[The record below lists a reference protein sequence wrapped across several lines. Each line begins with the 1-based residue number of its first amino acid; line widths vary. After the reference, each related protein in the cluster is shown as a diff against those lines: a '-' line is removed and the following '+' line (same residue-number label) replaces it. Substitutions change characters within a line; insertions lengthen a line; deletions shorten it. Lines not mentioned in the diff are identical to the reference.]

1 MHRAKALSCFT
12 RLFTKFHAIPDAHA
26 RRANDLCFLPSA
38 GIVSHQRF
46 PLPTHRRATSCPAL
60 SAVTLPLVAGALL
73 AVSAATPAQAQAQPA
88 GTNQDGTEPAPDDL
102 GLYENRI
109 IGEVFI
115 RPAQV
120 DGQDSELSQD
130 AQQEAINNIRSQP
143 GTVFDAE
150 LIRGDIRRLNRLGAF
165 SRVEVYAGVN
175 EDGTVSLV
183 FEVLERRLVVDV
195 QVAGNEQ
202 INDAQIANVVDV
214 VTGTPIDRFQIDR
227 SARRIEDLY
236 REKGYYYARVS
247 IDEQELSETGL
258 VLFRILE
265 GDKLKVTAIRFTG
278 NESFTSKQLRRELET
293 NVAGFFRKGQLDD
306 DKLDTDIAN
315 LIGFYRNRGYLD
327 IRADRLVQP
336 APNGRESIVTYI
348 VEEGPL
354 YTLRS
359 VQVQIESEP
368 GSEPV
373 FDQKQI
379 AGLISIKAGDVYS
392 VRELDNSL
400 TTIRNAYG
408 QMGYVDAADTQANSI
423 FRVEKRDPNDP
434 VVDLIIG
441 IDEGPQYLVG
451 EVIIQGNDL
460 TRQEVIRRQIELR
473 PTRPLDTTAM
483 ERSKVRLRRLRLF
496 NERSGARIT
505 PQEAGVEFFA
515 EVWDDEYLPS
525 ARRPRTQRS
534 TNKDTSLSL
543 SAQGEGNHRDVL
555 VEIEETN
562 TGSFDIGG
570 AVSSD
575 SGVIGRIALTQRN
588 FDIRDTPDSP
598 GEFFAGRAFRGA
610 GQTFQIELLPGNRI
624 QTYSIG
630 LTEPYL
636 LESKYSGS
644 ANLFYRNRDFDEFDE
659 ERAGT
664 RLGLGRRFGT
674 RWQGNLTFRAEQVEL
689 SDIEPSRPQDVFA
702 VADAS
707 LLLGTEVSLN
717 RTTLDSF
724 TRPTKGARSSISL
737 EQVIGDFEFT
747 KVELSHSVFI
757 PIREDYLGRS
767 TVLNLRGR
775 IGYIPQDQSDTPTY
789 ERFYMGGQSFRGFN
803 FRSVSPKGIRND
815 NGLQSDDP
823 IGGNWLFFAGAEIEQ
838 PVYEEIL
845 SVVAF
850 VDAGTVTFDPG
861 FDDFRVAI
869 GFGVR
874 FYIPQLSPAPLALD
888 FGFPILKEDLDEN
901 RLFTF
906 SIDLPFN

>member
-1 MHRAKALSCFT
+1 M
-12 RLFTKFHAIPDAHA
+12 
-26 RRANDLCFLPSA
+26 
-38 GIVSHQRF
+38 
-46 PLPTHRRATSCPAL
+46 PTHRRATSRPGLTA
-60 SAVTLPLVAGALL
+60 ATLPLIAGALL
-73 AVSAATPAQAQAQPA
+73 GLGPSSPALAQSEPA
-88 GTNQDGTEPAPDDL
+88 PPSDETLTPAPDDL

-109 IGEVFI
+109 IGEVFV
-115 RPAQV
+115 RPAQL
-120 DGQDSELSQD
+120 DGEDTELS
-130 AQQEAINNIRSQP
+130 AAASQQASNNIRSQP
-143 GTVFDAE
+143 GTVFNAE
-150 LIRGDIRRLNRLGAF
+150 QIRGDIRRLNRLGAF

-175 EDGTVSLV
+175 DDGSVTLV
-183 FEVLERRLVVDV
+183 FEVLERRLVADV

-202 INDAQIANVVDV
+202 INDAKIANVVDV

-236 REKGYYYARVS
+236 RQKGYYYARVS
-247 IDEQELSETGL
+247 IDEQELADTGL

-265 GDKLKVTAIRFTG
+265 GDRLKVTAIRFTG
-278 NESFTSKQLRRELET
+278 NESFTSKQLRRELDT
-293 NVAGFFRKGQLDD
+293 KVAGFFRKGQLDD
-306 DKLDTDIAN
+306 EKLDTDIAN
-315 LIGFYRNRGYLD
+315 LITFYRDRGYLD

-348 VEEGPL
+348 IEEGPL

-359 VQVQIESEP
+359 VQIQIDSEE
-368 GSEPV
+368 GREPV

-392 VRELDNSL
+392 VRELDKSL

-408 QMGYVDAADTQANSI
+408 QMGYADAADTQSNNV

-434 VVDLIIG
+434 VVDLIIA
-441 IDEGPQYLVG
+441 ISEGPRYLVG

-483 ERSKVRLRRLRLF
+483 ERSKVRLRRLQLF
-496 NERSGARIT
+496 NDRTGARIT

-515 EVWDDEYLPS
+515 EVWNDEYLPR

-534 TNKDTSLSL
+534 TQKDTSLSL
-543 SAQGEGNHRDVL
+543 SAQGEGNYRDVL
-555 VEIEETN
+555 IEIEETN

-598 GEFFAGRAFRGA
+598 GEFFAGRAFRGG
-610 GQTFQIELLPGNRI
+610 GQSFQIELLPGNRV

-636 LESKYSGS
+636 FESKYSGS
-644 ANLFYRNRDFDEFDE
+644 VNLFFRNRDFDEFDE
-659 ERAGT
+659 KRAGS
-664 RLGLGRRFGT
+664 RLGIGRRFGT
-674 RWQGNLTFRAEQVEL
+674 RWQGNLTLRAEQVEL
-689 SDIEPSRPQDVFA
+689 TNIEPDRPTDIFA
-702 VADAS
+702 VADAN

-717 RTTLDSF
+717 RTTLDSL

-737 EQVIGDFEFT
+737 EQVVGDFEFT

-789 ERFYMGGQSFRGFN
+789 ERFYLGGQSFRGFN
-803 FRSVSPKGIRND
+803 FRTVSPKGIRND
-815 NGLQSDDP
+815 NGMPSDDP
-823 IGGNWLFFAGAEIEQ
+823 VGGNWLFFAGAEIEQ
-838 PVYEEIL
+838 PFYEDIL
-845 SVVAF
+845 SVVGF
-850 VDAGTVTFDPG
+850 IDTGTVTADPG
-861 FDDFRVAI
+861 FDDFRVSV
-869 GFGVR
+869 GFGFR

-888 FGFPILKEDLDEN
+888 FGFPILKQDRDES

>member
-1 MHRAKALSCFT
+1 M
-12 RLFTKFHAIPDAHA
+12 
-26 RRANDLCFLPSA
+26 
-38 GIVSHQRF
+38 
-46 PLPTHRRATSCPAL
+46 PTHTRAPSRPGLTAT
-60 SAVTLPLVAGALL
+60 TLPLIAGVLIGAGSAL
-73 AVSAATPAQAQAQPA
+73 PAQAQTQTPI
-88 GTNQDGTEPAPDDL
+88 QDANDPAPDDL
-102 GLYENRI
+102 GLYENRV
-109 IGEVFI
+109 IGEVFV

-120 DGQDSELSQD
+120 DNEDSELSQS
-130 AQQEAINNIRSQP
+130 AQQQAVNNIRSQP
-143 GTVFDAE
+143 GTVFNAE
-150 LIRGDIRRLNRLGAF
+150 LIRDDIRRLNRLGAF

-175 EDGTVSLV
+175 EDGSVTLV

-247 IDEQELSETGL
+247 IDEQELADTGL

-278 NESFTSKQLRRELET
+278 NESFTTKQLRRELET
-293 NVAGFFRKGQLDD
+293 KVAGFFRKGQLDD
-306 DKLDTDIAN
+306 GKLDVDIAN
-315 LIGFYRNRGYLD
+315 LITFYRDRGYLD

-348 VEEGPL
+348 IEEGQL

-359 VQVQIESEP
+359 VQIQIDSEP

-379 AGLISIKAGDVYS
+379 AGLLSIKAGDVYS
-392 VRELDNSL
+392 VRELNQSL

-408 QMGYVDAADTQANSI
+408 QMGYVDAADTQSNNV

-434 VVDLIIG
+434 VVDLIIAVT
-441 IDEGPQYLVG
+441 EGPLYRVG
-451 EVIIQGNDL
+451 EVIIQGNAL

-483 ERSKVRLRRLRLF
+483 ERSKLRLRRLRLF
-496 NERSGARIT
+496 NDRTGARIT

-515 EVWDDEYLPS
+515 EVWDDEYLPR

-534 TNKDTSLSL
+534 TQKDTSLSL
-543 SAQGEGNHRDVL
+543 SAQGEGRYRDVL
-555 VEIEETN
+555 IEIEETN
-562 TGSFDIGG
+562 TGSFDVGG

-598 GEFFAGRAFRGA
+598 GEFFAGRAFRGG
-610 GQTFQIELLPGNRI
+610 GQTFQIELLPGNRV

-644 ANLFYRNRDFDEFDE
+644 ANLFYRARDFDEFDE

-664 RLGLGRRFGT
+664 RLALGRRFGT
-674 RWQGNLTFRAEQVEL
+674 RWQGSLALRAEQVEL
-689 SDIEPSRPQDVFA
+689 SDIEPDRPQDVFR
-702 VADAS
+702 VADAN

-724 TRPTKGARSSISL
+724 TRPTKGARSSISV
-737 EQVIGDFEFT
+737 EQVVGDFQFT
-747 KVELSHSVFI
+747 KIELSHSVFI

-803 FRSVSPKGIRND
+803 FRTVSPKGIRND
-815 NGLQSDDP
+815 NGMQSDDP
-823 IGGNWLFFAGAEIEQ
+823 IGGNWLFFAGAEIQQ
-838 PVYEEIL
+838 PIYEDIL
-845 SVVAF
+845 AVVGF
-850 VDAGTVTFDPG
+850 IDTGTVTFDPG
-861 FDDFRVAI
+861 FDDFRVSV
-869 GFGVR
+869 GFGIR

-888 FGFPILKEDLDEN
+888 FGFPILKNDLDEN

>member
-1 MHRAKALSCFT
+1 M
-12 RLFTKFHAIPDAHA
+12 I
-26 RRANDLCFLPSA
+26 
-38 GIVSHQRF
+38 
-46 PLPTHRRATSCPAL
+46 
-60 SAVTLPLVAGALL
+60 
-73 AVSAATPAQAQAQPA
+73 A
-88 GTNQDGTEPAPDDL
+88 GTALGVGVFNPTITLAQDAPITGQIQPAPDDL
-102 GLYENRI
+102 GEYENRVI
-109 IGEVFI
+109 SEVYV

-120 DGQDSELSQD
+120 NGKDSELSD
-130 AQQEAINNIRSQP
+130 SAEQQAVNNIRSQP
-143 GTVFDAE
+143 GTVFSSE
-150 LIRGDIRRLNRLGAF
+150 QIRNDIRRLNRLGAF

-175 EDGTVSLV
+175 EDGSVTLV
-183 FEVLERRLVVDV
+183 FEVLERRLVADV

-202 INDAQIANVVDV
+202 INDAQIAAVVDV

-227 SARRIEDLY
+227 SARRIEEIY
-236 REKGYYYARVS
+236 RQKGHYYARVS
-247 IDEQELSETGL
+247 IDEEELADTGL

-265 GDKLKVTAIRFTG
+265 GDRLKVTAIRFTG
-278 NESFTSKQLRRELET
+278 NEAFNDKQLRRELET
-293 NVAGFFRKGQLDD
+293 KVAGFFRKGQLDD

-315 LIGFYRNRGYLD
+315 MITFYRDRGYLD

-348 VEEGPL
+348 IDEGQL

-359 VQVQIESEP
+359 VQISIESV
-368 GSEPV
+368 GGQQPV

-392 VRELDNSL
+392 VRELNNSL
-400 TTIRNAYG
+400 TKIRNAYG
-408 QMGYVDAADTQANSI
+408 QMGYVDATNTQPQNV
-423 FRVEKRDPNDP
+423 FRVEKRDPDKP
-434 VVDLIIG
+434 VVDLIVVIN
-441 IDEGPQYLVG
+441 EGPRYRVG

-483 ERSKVRLRRLRLF
+483 ERSKIRLRRLRLF
-496 NERSGARIT
+496 NDRTGAKIT
-505 PQEAGVEFFA
+505 PQESGVEFFA
-515 EVWDDEYLPS
+515 EIWDDEFLPR
-525 ARRPRTQRS
+525 ARRPKKQKSRDP
-534 TNKDTSLSL
+534 DTSLSL
-543 SAQGEGNHRDVL
+543 SPDRDGNYRDVL
-555 VEIEETN
+555 IEIEETN

-598 GEFFAGRAFRGA
+598 GEFFSGRAFRGG
-610 GQTFQIELLPGNRI
+610 GQTFQIELLPGNRV

-644 ANLFYRNRDFDEFDE
+644 ANLFFRNRDFDEFDE
-659 ERAGT
+659 KRAGT
-664 RLGLGRRFGT
+664 RIGIGRRFGT
-674 RWQGNLTFRAEQVEL
+674 RWQGNLTLRAEQVEL
-689 SDIEPSRPQDVFA
+689 SDIEPDRPMDVFR
-702 VADAS
+702 VADS
-707 LLLGTEVSLN
+707 NLLLGASVSLN
-717 RTTLDSF
+717 RTTLDSL
-724 TRPTKGARSSISL
+724 TRPTKGARTSISA
-737 EQVIGDFEFT
+737 EQVVGDFEFT
-747 KVELSHSVFI
+747 KLEISHSAFI

-775 IGYIPQDQSDTPTY
+775 IGYIPQDRSDTPTY

-803 FRSVSPKGIRND
+803 FRTISPKGIRND
-815 NGLQSDDP
+815 NGMQSDDP

-838 PVYEEIL
+838 PFYEDIL

-850 VDAGTVTFDPG
+850 IDAGTVTFDPG

-869 GFGVR
+869 GVGIR

-888 FGFPILKEDLDEN
+888 FGFPILDQDLDEG

>member
-1 MHRAKALSCFT
+1 MLPLIAGAVLGLS
-12 RLFTKFHAIPDAHA
+12 AAMPAHA
-26 RRANDLCFLPSA
+26 QNDP
-38 GIVSHQRF
+38 G
-46 PLPTHRRATSCPAL
+46 
-60 SAVTLPLVAGALL
+60 
-73 AVSAATPAQAQAQPA
+73 
-88 GTNQDGTEPAPDDL
+88 NQDITEPAPDDL

-109 IGEVFI
+109 IGEVFV

-120 DGQDSELSQD
+120 EGEDTELTAS
-130 AQQEAINNIRSQP
+130 ASQEASNNIRSQP
-143 GTVFDAE
+143 STVFSAD

-175 EDGTVSLV
+175 EDGTVTLV
-183 FEVLERRLVVDV
+183 FEVLERRLVADV

-202 INDAQIANVVDV
+202 INDAAIADVVDV

-227 SARRIEDLY
+227 SARRIEELY
-236 REKGYYYARVS
+236 RQKGHYYARVS
-247 IDEQELSETGL
+247 VDEQELAETGL

-265 GDKLKVTAIRFTG
+265 GDRLKVTALRFTG
-278 NESFTSKQLRRELET
+278 NESFTYKQLRREVQT
-293 NVAGFFRKGQLDD
+293 KVAGFFRKGQLDD

-315 LIGFYRNRGYLD
+315 LINFYRDRGYLD

-348 VEEGPL
+348 IEEGPL

-359 VQVQIESEP
+359 VQIQIDSEP

-373 FDQKQI
+373 FDQTQI
-379 AGLISIKAGDVYS
+379 AGLISIKSGDVYS
-392 VRELDNSL
+392 VRELNNSL

-408 QMGYVDAADTQANSI
+408 QMGYVDAADTQTNNI

-441 IDEGPQYLVG
+441 ITEGPPYRVG

-483 ERSKVRLRRLRLF
+483 ERSKIRLRRLRLF
-496 NERSGARIT
+496 NDRTGARIT

-515 EVWDDEYLPS
+515 EVWNDEYLPR

-534 TNKDTSLSL
+534 TKKDTSLTL
-543 SAQGEGNHRDVL
+543 SAQGEGNYRDVL
-555 VEIEETN
+555 IEIEETN

-598 GEFFAGRAFRGA
+598 GEFFAGRAFRGG
-610 GQTFQIELLPGNRI
+610 GQTFQIEMLPGTQV

-636 LESKYSGS
+636 LESNYSGS
-644 ANLFYRNRDFDEFDE
+644 VNIFFRNRDFDEFDE
-659 ERAGT
+659 QRLGT
-664 RLGLGRRFGT
+664 RLGVGRRFGT
-674 RWQGNLTFRAEQVEL
+674 RWQGNLSFRAEQVEL
-689 SDIEPSRPQDVFA
+689 SDIEPDRPTDIFA
-702 VADAS
+702 VADS
-707 LLLGTEVSLN
+707 NLLLGTQISLN

-724 TRPTKGARSSISL
+724 TRPTKGARSSISF
-737 EQVIGDFEFT
+737 EQVVGDFQFN
-747 KVELSHSVFI
+747 KLELSHSVFI

-775 IGYIPQDQSDTPTY
+775 IGYIPQDETDTPTY
-789 ERFYMGGQSFRGFN
+789 ERFYLGGQSFRGFN
-803 FRSVSPKGIRND
+803 FRTVSPKGIRND

-823 IGGNWLFFAGAEIEQ
+823 VGGNWLFFLGAEIEQ
-838 PVYEEIL
+838 PIYEDIL
-845 SVVAF
+845 SIVGF
-850 VDAGTVTFDPG
+850 IDSGTVTNDPG
-861 FDDFRVAI
+861 FNNYRVAV
-869 GFGVR
+869 GFGFR

-888 FGFPILKEDLDEN
+888 FGFPILSEDLDED

>member
-1 MHRAKALSCFT
+1 M
-12 RLFTKFHAIPDAHA
+12 
-26 RRANDLCFLPSA
+26 
-38 GIVSHQRF
+38 
-46 PLPTHRRATSCPAL
+46 PTHSHVTSRTTQRIARCAL
-60 SAVTLPLVAGALL
+60 I
-73 AVSAATPAQAQAQPA
+73 A
-88 GTNQDGTEPAPDDL
+88 GTILGSTPCTTTLAQSDAQTEPQVAPDDL

-109 IGEVFI
+109 ISEVFI
-115 RPAQV
+115 RPAQI
-120 DGQDSELSQD
+120 DGEDSPLSD
-130 AQQEAINNIRSQP
+130 SARQQAINNTRSQP
-143 GTVFDAE
+143 GIVFDAE

-175 EDGTVSLV
+175 EDGSVTLV
-183 FEVLERRLVVDV
+183 FEVLERRVVADV

-202 INDAQIANVVDV
+202 INDAQIAAVVDV

-227 SARRIEDLY
+227 SARRIEELY
-236 REKGYYYARVS
+236 RQKGYYYARVS
-247 IDEQELSETGL
+247 IDEEELEDTGL

-265 GDKLKVTAIRFTG
+265 GDRLKVTGIRFTG
-278 NESFTSKQLRRELET
+278 NESFTDKQLRRELET
-293 NVAGFFRKGQLDD
+293 KVANFFTKGQLDD

-315 LIGFYRNRGYLD
+315 LIEFYRDRGYLD

-348 VEEGPL
+348 IEEGQL

-359 VQVQIESEP
+359 VQVEIESEE
-368 GSEPV
+368 GQQPV
-373 FDQKQI
+373 FSQEQI

-392 VRELDNSL
+392 VRELNRSL
-400 TTIRNAYG
+400 DTVRKAYG
-408 QMGYVDAADTQANSI
+408 QMGYVDAASTQSRYVLHA
-423 FRVEKRDPNDP
+423 EKRDPNEP

-441 IDEGPQYLVG
+441 IAEGPRYRVG

-483 ERSKVRLRRLRLF
+483 ERSKVRLQRLRLF
-496 NERSGARIT
+496 NDRTGARIT
-505 PQEAGVEFFA
+505 PQEPGVEFFS
-515 EVWDDEYLPS
+515 EVWDDEYLPR
-525 ARRPRTQRS
+525 ARRPRKSDPDRDPRT
-534 TNKDTSLSL
+534 TLSL
-543 SAQGEGNHRDVL
+543 SSEDGTYRDVL
-555 VEIEETN
+555 IEIEETN

-598 GEFFAGRAFRGA
+598 GEFTAGRAFRGG
-610 GQTFQIELLPGNRI
+610 GQTFQIELLPGNRV

-636 LESKYSGS
+636 FESNYSGS
-644 ANLFYRNRDFDEFDE
+644 ATVFYRNRDFDEFDE
-659 ERAGT
+659 KRAGA
-664 RLGLGRRFGT
+664 RIGLGRRFGT
-674 RWQGNLTFRAEQVEL
+674 RWNGNLTFRAEEVEL
-689 SDIEPSRPQDVFA
+689 SDIEPDRPVDVFR
-702 VADAS
+702 VADAN

-717 RTTLDSF
+717 RTTLDSL
-724 TRPTKGARSSISL
+724 TRPTKGARTNASM
-737 EQVIGDFEFT
+737 EQVFGDFEFT
-747 KVELSHSVFI
+747 RMELSHSVFI

-775 IGYIPQDQSDTPTY
+775 VGYIPQDRSDTPTY

-815 NGLQSDDP
+815 NGMQSDDP
-823 IGGNWLFFAGAEIEQ
+823 IGGNWLFFLGAEVEQ
-838 PVYEEIL
+838 PFYEDIL
-845 SVVAF
+845 SVVF
-850 VDAGTVTFDPG
+850 FIDSGTVTFDPG
-861 FDDFRVAI
+861 FDDWRVSA
-869 GFGVR
+869 GFGFR

-888 FGFPILKEDLDEN
+888 FGFPIVKEDLDET